1 MNIEFLDKNN
11 ALYYEETAILLQENF
26 ECWSDKQDAKDE
38 MKEICTSCNITIIA
52 VDENHVIGLIGAL
65 PRYDGNVWEMHPL
78 VVRKENRKSGIGKLL
93 VYSLEDE
100 VAKRGGITIYLG
112 TDDESNDTSL
122 SNTDI
127 YENTYDK
134 ISNIKNLNGHPF
146 EFYIK
151 CGYKIVGIIPDANG
165 YGKPDIMM
173 AKKMVR
179 L

>member
-1 MNIEFLDKNN
+1 MKIEFLDKNN
-11 ALYYEETAILLQENF
+11 SMYFEESAKLLQENF
-26 ECWSDKQDAKDE
+26 ECWSDMQAAKDE
-38 MKEICTSCNITIIA
+38 IEEICSSCNITLVA
-52 VDENHVIGLIGAL
+52 VDEYHVIGLIGAH
-65 PRYDGNVWEMHPL
+65 PQYDGNVWEMHPL
-78 VVRKENRKSGIGKLL
+78 VVRKEKQGSGIGKLL
-93 VYSLEDE
+93 VNSIEDE

-112 TDDESNDTSL
+112 TDDENNATSL

-146 EFYIK
+146 EFYLK

-173 AKKMVR
+173 AKRMVR